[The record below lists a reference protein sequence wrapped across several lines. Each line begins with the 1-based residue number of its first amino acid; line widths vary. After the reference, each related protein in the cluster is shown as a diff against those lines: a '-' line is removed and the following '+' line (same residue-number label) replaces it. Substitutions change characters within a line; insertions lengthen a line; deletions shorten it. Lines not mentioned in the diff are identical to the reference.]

1 MTTAQELDQ
10 PKQSERT
17 FSLFPKLPPE
27 LRNKIWKLSLPGP
40 RIIRITHD
48 PRNMATVKIQEIGA
62 GPSPFWRAKANAGP
76 VPALLHVNKE
86 ARSFASKYYSLTFE
100 KQTQGRPVYFDAT
113 RDTLHL
119 PNVEGIRA
127 FYGRLLT
134 ERRIQMTAKDLE
146 HVLDT
151 ENYVRNLVICG
162 IRWGQGPAKLS
173 PALLLPRYPNLAHL
187 TLCACRIRYDWHSEQ
202 RFEKL
207 WTDTGKTMPKI
218 TYMGRKSVYQ
228 RCFDRED

>member
-1 MTTAQELDQ
+1 
-10 PKQSERT
+10 
-17 FSLFPKLPPE
+17 
-27 LRNKIWKLSLPGP
+27 
-40 RIIRITHD
+40 
-48 PRNMATVKIQEIGA
+48 MATVKIQEIGA

-86 ARSFASKYYSLTFE
+86 ARSLASMHYSLTFE

-119 PNVEGIRA
+119 PNREGIRA

-134 ERRIQMTAKDLE
+134 EYRTQMTAKDLE
-146 HVLDT
+146 HMLDT
-151 ENYVRNLVICG
+151 ENSVRNLAICG
-162 IRWGQGPAKLS
+162 IQWSQGPAEPS
-173 PALLLPRYPNLAHL
+173 PAQILPRYPNLAHL
-187 TLCACRIRYDWHSEQ
+187 TLCSCRTRYGWHSEQ

-218 TYMGRKSVYQ
+218 TYMGHKSVYQ
-228 RCFDRED
+228 RCFDQED